1 MKKFTASLVFLLLLL
16 IAAGCAQPK
25 DTGNKGS
32 QEDKPFQVTVED
44 HLGRQVRLLK
54 KPQRIVS
61 LAPSNTEML
70 FALGLAER
78 IVGVTEYCN
87 YPPEALQKPKAGS
100 FAEPNIEQVV
110 ALQPDLVVAVRLQE
124 EELVRLEDLGIPVL
138 VLNPTCI
145 KEVYRS
151 IELLGLAAGEE
162 ENARLLLAGIKAKID
177 AVGEKLS
184 QIPESERVRVY
195 YEVYADPLMSIG
207 STSVIHELIEAA
219 GGKNIFADV
228 GASYPKI
235 SAEAVIS
242 RDPQVIVFPNFHG
255 TEEGP
260 ANEIKKR
267 PGWGA
272 ITAVTEGCIFGIDP
286 DKVSRPGPRI
296 AEAIEEM
303 AVIFYPELW

>member
-44 HLGRQVRLLK
+44 HLGRQVRLSQ
-54 KPQRIVS
+54 KPQRIIS

-87 YPPEALQKPKAGS
+87 YPIEALQKPKAGS
-100 FAEPNIEQVV
+100 FAEPNIEKVV
-110 ALQPDLVVAVRLQE
+110 ALQPDLVVAVRMQE
-124 EELVRLEDLGIPVL
+124 EELARLEDLGIPVL

-145 KEVYRS
+145 EEVYRS

-162 ENARLLLAGIKAKID
+162 ESARLLVAGIRGKID
-177 AVGEKLS
+177 AVREKLLEV
-184 QIPESERVRVY
+184 PEDKRVRVY
-195 YEVYADPLMSIG
+195 YEVYADPLMSVG
-207 STSVIHELIEAA
+207 CTSVIHELIEAA
-219 GGKNIFADV
+219 GGVNIFADV
-228 GASYPKI
+228 EAPYPKV
-235 SAEAVIS
+235 SAEAVID
-242 RDPQVIVFPNFHG
+242 RDPQVIVFPNYHG
-255 TEEGP
+255 TEEVL
-260 ANEIKKR
+260 ANEIKSR

-272 ITAVTEGCIFGIDP
+272 ITAITNERLFGIDP
-286 DKVSRPGPRI
+286 DKISRPGPRI
-296 AEAIEEM
+296 ADAVEEM
-303 AVIFYPELW
+303 AMIFYPEL